1 MEVAGCPHG
10 SIENAALMDSIAY
23 GRQKHII
30 SVTPAE
36 CFMAPACVLD
46 TNSRAVQETTYS
58 CAHELDCLRTVR
70 LCDPSMR
77 LGKQLGSRLTQK
89 DLCASVHGRV
99 CETETQPISSNVSGH
114 KRWDYFCYRTHIC
127 CLLLCKYTSPSCT
140 HMHTQSRWLW
150 WWNFNGTYWAE
161 WEYSVIPT

>member
-23 GRQKHII
+23 SRQKHII

-46 TNSRAVQETTYS
+46 TNLRAVQETTYS
-58 CAHELDCLRTVR
+58 CAHELDCLRTIR

-77 LGKQLGSRLTQK
+77 LGNSWGA
-89 DLCASVHGRV
+89 D
-99 CETETQPISSNVSGH
+99 
-114 KRWDYFCYRTHIC
+114 
-127 CLLLCKYTSPSCT
+127 
-140 HMHTQSRWLW
+140 
-150 WWNFNGTYWAE
+150 
-161 WEYSVIPT
+161 